1 MQHHSAGR
9 LFEAE
14 GIYQQILQADPNQ
27 PDALHL
33 LGLIA
38 YQFGKN
44 DTAADLI
51 DQALAT
57 RPDYAEAY
65 SNRGLALQELN
76 QLEDAVASYDKAIGI
91 KPDYAEAYWNKS
103 LALLLCG
110 KFGNGWELYKWRW
123 RCTEIHPLPR
133 DFTQPLWE
141 GGSLDGKTVLV
152 WGEQGVGDEAM
163 FASLIPEIIEQA
175 EHCVI
180 ECDPRLVEL
189 FNRSF
194 PEATAIARA
203 VPHSERADAPDIDLQ
218 APIADLARWLRPTLE
233 SFAPVTSCLIAY
245 PTRVAE
251 CRSRYQHHG
260 RPLVVGISW
269 RSGNREFGLA
279 RSTTLDL
286 WAPLFRQPGVRFVN
300 LQYGDC
306 AADLAT
312 VRQRLGIEILHDD
325 AIDPLS
331 DMDGFAAQVAAMD
344 LVVSIDNSTVHLA
357 GALGKPTW
365 VLLPYVPDWRWLLDR
380 DDSPWYGSVKLYRQC
395 EDRNW
400 EPVLQR
406 VAQDMVNLTQ

>member
-57 RPDYAEAY
+57 RPDYAEVY
-65 SNRGLALQELN
+65 SNRGNALQGLK
-76 QLEDAVASYDKAIGI
+76 QLDEAVASYDKAISI
-91 KPDYAEAYWNKS
+91 KPDYAEAYSNRGSALQELKQLNEAVASYDEAINIKADYAEAYWNKS

-269 RSGNREFGLA
+269 RSGNREFGLPGA
-279 RSTTLDL
+279 PHSTSGRHCSASRGCGSSICSMATAPPISPPFASVSVSRSCMTT
-286 WAPLFRQPGVRFVN
+286 P
-300 LQYGDC
+300 
-306 AADLAT
+306 
-312 VRQRLGIEILHDD
+312 
-325 AIDPLS
+325 
-331 DMDGFAAQVAAMD
+331 
-344 LVVSIDNSTVHLA
+344 SI
-357 GALGKPTW
+357 
-365 VLLPYVPDWRWLLDR
+365 R
-380 DDSPWYGSVKLYRQC
+380 
-395 EDRNW
+395 
-400 EPVLQR
+400 
-406 VAQDMVNLTQ
+406 

>member
-1 MQHHSAGR
+1 LRWFKLFIGENSLNEFGRKTPPTEIGYRASRSTNQGSIAGHQTLSLAMQHHSAGR

-65 SNRGLALQELN
+65 SNRGLALQEFN

-233 SFAPVTSCLIAY
+233 SFAPVTSCLIA
-245 PTRVAE
+245 TRHAWPSAAAATSITAGRSWSVSRGAAATE
-251 CRSRYQHHG
+251 NSVSPEHHTRPLGATVPPAGGAVRQSAVWRLRRRSRH
-260 RPLVVGISW
+260 
-269 RSGNREFGLA
+269 RSPASRY
-279 RSTTLDL
+279 R
-286 WAPLFRQPGVRFVN
+286 
-300 LQYGDC
+300 
-306 AADLAT
+306 
-312 VRQRLGIEILHDD
+312 
-325 AIDPLS
+325 DP
-331 DMDGFAAQVAAMD
+331 A
-344 LVVSIDNSTVHLA
+344 
-357 GALGKPTW
+357 
-365 VLLPYVPDWRWLLDR
+365 
-380 DDSPWYGSVKLYRQC
+380 
-395 EDRNW
+395 
-400 EPVLQR
+400 
-406 VAQDMVNLTQ
+406 